1 VERFSGAKVAFV
13 LHHRLDQS
21 FLIFFRGF
29 FDDELSVRLP
39 TFSDELADFA
49 LQGLGIGTEGQVVTL
64 DSHGFTNE
72 PTPFPHCCNNK
83 GNLLCQFLDVRKR
96 GLQ

>member
-1 VERFSGAKVAFV
+1 VEGLSGAKVAFV

-64 DSHGFTNE
+64 DSHGFTNQ
-72 PTPFPHCCNNK
+72 PTPFPHGCNNK
-83 GNLLCQFLDVRKR
+83 GTLPAQSLDVNK
-96 GLQ
+96 LIY